1 VETRKGNK
9 MTKKG
14 NGKGE
19 LNPDRKEKTNN
30 DDVEHVIHD
39 VDVGREVYPG
49 WMYCGLGGA
58 KAQAVWD
65 KQKGRCAECRKPLSD
80 RAHIVLREE
89 NKILELDSFICPA
102 CAEKP

>member
-1 VETRKGNK
+1 